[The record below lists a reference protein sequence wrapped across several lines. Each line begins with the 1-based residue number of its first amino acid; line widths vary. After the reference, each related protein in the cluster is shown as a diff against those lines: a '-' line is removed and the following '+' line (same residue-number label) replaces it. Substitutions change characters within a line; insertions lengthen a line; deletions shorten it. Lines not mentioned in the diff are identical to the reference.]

1 MNNLDNNF
9 KLDYSKED
17 LLEYYTNKIL
27 LNWIKEHK
35 PELIDKVKEFVN
47 RELSN
52 N

>member
-9 KLDYSKED
+9 EVDYSKED

-27 LNWIKEHK
+27 LNWAREHQ
-35 PELIDKVKEFVN
+35 PELVDKVKEFVN
-47 RELSN
+47 SELLN